1 MWRIATWLDNAYLK
15 ITEISW
21 IFLKGPFNNMW
32 HIFLGVGG
40 GGFATVSPKDTKWR
54 EGATK
59 MTNICFFHS
68 WTKFHHKK
76 FWISFAFYKMKTVHH
91 PKGEYWTMSPNV
103 TWEWKGGGL
112 KLVKKVS
119 RIICLWI
126 SIVLLSVVNQLLW
139 ASFKQ
144 KFFLHLRLFDVFVD
158 KLLQLQRSQF
168 PANSNCE
175 NFAVELYKKNLT
187 WIQSKVVL
195 YHGFLSSLSI
205 FKWSGRGIFHFL
217 FLLLLAKKSH
227 LNVSFEWTTNEFS
240 TGILTNC
247 QNLLRS
253 TW

>member
-1 MWRIATWLDNAYLK
+1 M
-15 ITEISW
+15 
-21 IFLKGPFNNMW
+21 
-32 HIFLGVGG
+32 
-40 GGFATVSPKDTKWR
+40 SPKETKGR

-59 MTNICFFHS
+59 ITNICFFHS

-76 FWISFAFYKMKTVHH
+76 FWKSFDFYKMKTVTSS
-91 PKGEYWTMSPNV
+91 KGEIRDNV
-103 TWEWKGGGL
+103 TKCHMGGKGGGL

-217 FLLLLAKKSH
+217 FFASSCKKIPSQRQFRMNH
-227 LNVSFEWTTNEFS
+227 
-240 TGILTNC
+240 
-247 QNLLRS
+247 
-253 TW
+253 